1 MENGVFFRFR
11 AARVRRSLCKEKNN
25 TFETADLPV
34 RGRRV
39 NNHNERITTMK
50 TVMKAIFGASISAIL
65 QFGMSGSALAQ
76 GEVCSE
82 QTLRGTFVFNAHG
95 FNIVNGAAQPKA
107 IVEGITFNGDG
118 TLSVP
123 FATVSINGQIIQV
136 PPGGTGV
143 YTVQG
148 SCQGTLNFTNG
159 PSFNIFV
166 RPNGKSLWMIQTDPN
181 TVFQGTVAK
190 VALAP

>member
-1 MENGVFFRFR
+1 
-11 AARVRRSLCKEKNN
+11 
-25 TFETADLPV
+25 
-34 RGRRV
+34 
-39 NNHNERITTMK
+39 MK

-107 IVEGITFNGDG
+107 IVEGIDFHGDG
-118 TLSVP
+118 TLSVK
-123 FATVSINGQIIQV
+123 FATVSINGQIVQV
-136 PPGGTGV
+136 PAGGVGE
-143 YTVQG
+143 YTVDA
-148 SCQGTLNFTNG
+148 SCQGTLQFTN
-159 PSFNIFV
+159 SASYNIFV
-166 RPNGKSLWMIQTDPN
+166 RPNGKSLWMIQTDPD

>member
-1 MENGVFFRFR
+1 
-11 AARVRRSLCKEKNN
+11 
-25 TFETADLPV
+25 
-34 RGRRV
+34 
-39 NNHNERITTMK
+39 
-50 TVMKAIFGASISAIL
+50 MKAIFGASISAIL

-123 FATVSINGQIIQV
+123 FVTLSLNGQIIQL
-136 PPGGTGV
+136 PPGGGGT
-143 YTVQG
+143 YSVQAN
-148 SCQGTLNFTNG
+148 CQGTINFTNG
-159 PSFNIFV
+159 PALNIYV
-166 RPNGKSLWMIQTDPN
+166 RPNGNSLWMIQTDPN
-181 TVFQGTVAK
+181 TVLQGTASK
-190 VALAP
+190 VPLAP